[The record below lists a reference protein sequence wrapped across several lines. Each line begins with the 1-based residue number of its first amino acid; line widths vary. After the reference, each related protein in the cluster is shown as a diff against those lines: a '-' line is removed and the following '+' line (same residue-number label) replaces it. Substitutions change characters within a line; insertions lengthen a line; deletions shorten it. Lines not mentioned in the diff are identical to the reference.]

1 MKGNRPNAASN
12 DKSVN
17 SPTYSLQSLLDSLKK
32 TRHWN
37 VFCIRPSNE
46 TKGGKY
52 IDALV
57 NSQITALNIKEYVD
71 FIAQLDVEAT
81 AGITYEDFIKTY
93 GALVT
98 TVGGS
103 KAGVSAAEQVQQ
115 FISNRLW
122 PAREIAFGSTMLFL
136 SVNRWRWIYT
146 AMKRIEGAQS
156 SDQSS
161 TQPYEHP
168 SNNFHPTSA
177 PFADEDTFSEY
188 SDTPESEFN
197 YADEFRKR
205 RSRMGDME
213 AGMQNIASIG
223 SPEKKEIIA
232 VEEKV
237 TSQRKAWVCCTWLLT
252 WWVPSFCLSIC
263 GGMKRPDIR
272 MAWREKLALC
282 VIIFFMCMGLLF
294 LIIGLRYVICPPQN
308 VFTQSEI
315 SGPMAHPLIGG
326 PVAYFSVYGTYIE
339 ATRLMDSHIASYG
352 PNSGPGGLPKYIFT
366 DLYGRDISF
375 FFYRQDNWDA
385 YCPNL
390 PQPPAEWDNMDPG
403 LSWQNRGTNTVLQQL
418 FTIHRNRSATGSS
431 PRYVDNLYQYAK
443 GKIGWSMK
451 TLQGIS
457 SASKVFIQG
466 FQTALILPLARST
479 LS

>member
-1 MKGNRPNAASN
+1 MKGKKQAVISASDEKAAT
-12 DKSVN
+12 

-37 VFCIRPSNE
+37 VFCIRASNGI
-46 TKGGKY
+46 KGGKY

-57 NSQITALNIKEYVD
+57 NSQIAALNIKEYVD

-81 AGITYEDFIKTY
+81 AGITYEDFITKY

-122 PAREIAFGSTMLFL
+122 PAREIAFGSSMLFL
-136 SVNRWRWIYT
+136 SINRWRWIYT
-146 AMKRIEGAQS
+146 AMKRIEGIQS
-156 SDQSS
+156 ADQSS
-161 TQPYEHP
+161 ALPYEHP
-168 SNNFHPTSA
+168 ANDFNPVGA

-205 RSRMGDME
+205 KSRMGDME
-213 AGMQNIASIG
+213 AGLQNTASTVA
-223 SPEKKEIIA
+223 PEKKEIIDK
-232 VEEKV
+232 EEKV
-237 TSQRKAWVCCTWLLT
+237 TAQRKAWVCCTWLLT
-252 WWVPSFCLSIC
+252 WWVPSFCLMC

-282 VIIFFMCMGLLF
+282 IIIFFMCMALLF

-315 SGPMAHPLIGG
+315 SGPMARPLIGG

-339 ATRLMDSHIASYG
+339 ATRLMNSHIASYG

-366 DLYGRDISF
+366 DLYGRDVSF
-375 FFYRQDNWDA
+375 FFYRQDNWND
-385 YCPNL
+385 YCPGL
-390 PQPPAEWDNMDPG
+390 PSPPSDWDNMDPG
-403 LSWQNRGTNTVLQQL
+403 LDWQNRGTNTVLQQL
-418 FTIHRNRSATGSS
+418 FSIHRNRSSSNNS
-431 PRYVDNLYQYAK
+431 PRYVDNLYQFAK
-443 GKIGWSMK
+443 GKIGWSMQ
-451 TLQGIS
+451 TLQAIS
-457 SASKVFIQG
+457 SASKVF
-466 FQTALILPLARST
+466 FYILY
-479 LS
+479 